1 MKLRKFFIEIIFW
14 LHLPL
19 VIVWFGLFFIPK
31 SIWLGKVAFH
41 FWYIFSIMLIQFIW
55 SLVVFRKFDLICPLT
70 TWMQYLRG
78 FSLQDK
84 NNYGHGYIAELLLR
98 LRVKVSFKFVSVL
111 LIFTLIVVAVQYFF
125 FN

>member
-1 MKLRKFFIEIIFW
+1 MKLRKTFIEIIFW
-14 LHLPL
+14 LHLPI

-31 SIWLGKVAFH
+31 SIWLGKVTFH

-55 SLVVFRKFDLICPLT
+55 SLAVFRKFDLICPLT
-70 TWMQYLRG
+70 TCMQYLRG
-78 FSLQDK
+78 FSLQDEK
-84 NNYGHGYIAELLLR
+84 NYGHGYIAELLLR